1 MPFTDH
7 ANRSLLASVTFLS
20 LATSSPVSAN
30 EDGLSSGRNILAWGV
45 TTSASVQLIP
55 AEDHPADILFVN
67 RLTHGNALEMVFAL
81 EIDGLVVE
89 VEVSNGIGE
98 QPDLLFVTPPM
109 GFVAIPSRI
118 EVHEGETGRIAI
130 MHALLS

>member
-1 MPFTDH
+1 MPFTDRTIRGLS
-7 ANRSLLASVTFLS
+7 ATAAFLILAD
-20 LATSSPVSAN
+20 SSPASAN
-30 EDGLSSGRNILAWGV
+30 EGGLSTGRDILAWGV
-45 TTSASVQLIP
+45 TTSASVQLVP

-67 RLTHGNALEMVFAL
+67 RLTHGNPLEMAFAL
-81 EIDGLVVE
+81 EIDSMIVE
-89 VEVSNGIGE
+89 VEVSNGVGE

-109 GFVAIPSRI
+109 GFVAVPSSI